1 MYWRELGQ
9 ELDHESHVATIDEL
23 AKASF
28 PIYVCQQELGG
39 FVIVPPR
46 SCHQVV
52 NSGGLTFKT
61 SWSRMIGKSYMLS
74 LSQEL
79 RIYQRYIV
87 LTCMFHSSLI
97 YSHSV
102 CRPEVYRVKATIAAV
117 VSLCSERLHTRR
129 TDRDSDLD
137 LVFRLG
143 YFLPLYKQ
151 MLIETYDPHWKT
163 YETRTLDGE
172 SCDCCGADIWQS
184 AMICASC
191 SPEVGG
197 AADNARTPVIIC
209 GPCYVDGRSCACE
222 TMQPAQARP
231 FDELI
236 DLANNAVTLLNFNQ
250 KNKQGS
256 VIEQLSEKYCHARY
270 PLSLLNFIFQGSH
283 FGHPSTDFSRSCPL
297 VSISHVDQTGEI

>member
-9 ELDHESHVATIDEL
+9 ELDHESHVATMDEL

-39 FVIVPPR
+39 FVVVPPR
-46 SCHQVV
+46 SCHQVL
-52 NSGGLTFKT
+52 NSGGGGEQSELALTVKL

-79 RIYQRYIV
+79 RIYQRYIG
-87 LTCMFHSSLI
+87 LTPIFHSSLI
-97 YSHSV
+97 HSHSV

-117 VSLCSERLHTRR
+117 VSLCSGILHAQR
-129 TDRDSDLD
+129 TDRDNELD
-137 LVFRLG
+137 PVSRLN

-151 MLIETYDPHWKT
+151 MLIESYDPHWKT
-163 YETRTLDGE
+163 YETRNLDGE

-197 AADNARTPVIIC
+197 AADNARTPLIIC

-236 DLANNAVTLLNFNQ
+236 DLANNAIMLLHSNQ
-250 KNKQGS
+250 KNKRGN
-256 VIEQLSEKYCHARY
+256 VVEQLSEKYHHARY
-270 PLSLLNFIFQGSH
+270 PPFLLNFVF
-283 FGHPSTDFSRSCPL
+283 
-297 VSISHVDQTGEI
+297 